1 MPNVVVIGMQWGDE
15 GKGKIVD
22 LLCPAFDLAVRYQG
36 GHNAGHT
43 VKFGDRHFALHLIP
57 SGILREDTRCVLG
70 HGMVVNPEAL
80 FTEIEYLRDLGVGVD
95 GNLFLSD
102 RTQLLLPIYADLD
115 QAREAAA
122 GKNKIGTTARGIGPA
137 YEMKA
142 SRLGLRVYDLYGGD
156 LEGRVEPLV
165 RRIAAELEWLGSEVR
180 VTTEDVLAQC
190 ADWAPRLEPYV
201 CDTQTLL
208 NAAVDDGKSLLLEGA
223 QGTLLDLDQG
233 TFPYVT
239 SSSSSAGGAC
249 TGTGLP
255 PKRIDRVLGVVKAY
269 TSRVGEGPFV
279 TELLD
284 ATGEH
289 IQQRGNEYGTTTG
302 RPRRCGWLDAVAVRY
317 ACRVNG
323 ADTIALTKL
332 DVLDELDEISVC
344 TAYRIDGEERTE
356 FPASKAELDRVVPVL
371 ETVPGW
377 KTNTVGTLTY
387 DELPDAAKNYV
398 ELLERLVGTP
408 IGIVSTGP
416 KREETI
422 VRKSPE
428 MASILGDRSLA

>member
-43 VKFGDRHFALHLIP
+43 VKFGDHHFALHLIP
-57 SGILREDTRCVLG
+57 SGILRQDTACVLG
-70 HGMVVNPEAL
+70 HGMVVNPEA
-80 FTEIEYLRDLGVGVD
+80 FFSEIAYLEKLGVSVD

-102 RTQLLLPIYADLD
+102 RTQLLLPIYAELD
-115 QAREAAA
+115 AARESAA

-142 SRLGLRVYDLYGGD
+142 SRLGLRVYDLFGED
-156 LEGRVEPLV
+156 LENRVEPLV
-165 RRIAAELEWLGSEVR
+165 RRVAAELNWLGSEAT
-180 VTTEDVLAQC
+180 VTVEDVLAQC
-190 ADWAPRLEPYV
+190 AEWAPKLEPYV
-201 CDTQTLL
+201 RDTQALL
-208 NAAVDDGKSLLLEGA
+208 NDACDLGKSLLLEGA

-239 SSSSSAGGAC
+239 SSSSCAGGAC

-255 PKRIDRVLGVVKAY
+255 PKRIESVLGVVKAY

-279 TELLD
+279 SELHD
-284 ATGEH
+284 DTGKHLQE
-289 IQQRGNEYGTTTG
+289 RGNEYGTTTG

-323 ADTIALTKL
+323 TDTVALTKL
-332 DVLDELDEISVC
+332 DVLDELEEIAIC
-344 TAYRIDGEERTE
+344 TAYRIDGEEHTE
-356 FPASKAELDRVVPVL
+356 FPASKAALDRAEPIYQ
-371 ETVPGW
+371 TVPGW
-377 KTNTVGTLTY
+377 KTSTVGIETY
-387 DELPDAAKNYV
+387 DELPQAARDYIDLIEGWIGAPV
-398 ELLERLVGTP
+398 
-408 IGIVSTGP
+408 GIVSTGP

-422 VRKSPE
+422 VRTSPE
-428 MASILGDRSLA
+428 MARIVRDQSLT